1 MAKEMK
7 ATSSKKLYSAY
18 RWLKTSSRVLYKL
31 LLKVQNTAIEQG
43 DMYDAD
49 DFNDAVESALEKFGL
64 GVSKSEKYIG
74 EANDYSAQSRNK
86 CSLVKNAL
94 TEKKNDAWANVQG
107 KS

>member
-1 MAKEMK
+1 
-7 ATSSKKLYSAY
+7 
-18 RWLKTSSRVLYKL
+18 
-31 LLKVQNTAIEQG
+31 
-43 DMYDAD
+43 MYDAF
-49 DFNDAVESALEKFGL
+49 DFNDGVTDALEKFGL